1 MTHQD
6 AAAPA
11 SPAMPESISLDGGV
25 TVRGLTEVAELEA
38 ACRLYRE
45 VFAYSGEDQGINA
58 RLLKNLL
65 TYGGT
70 VIGAL
75 DAAGDLRG
83 MAFGWTAVETDPE
96 DPHVYHFSQA
106 AVVSADLQGQ
116 GVGRALKTV
125 QAAVAHRQGSSR
137 MRWTYNPMISRN
149 AHFNLDVLGAQGRW
163 FTRDALA
170 GPGTDRITVEWRL
183 GEKSAD
189 PDQSTPDRRSAPE
202 DDFEAELA
210 AHPLTV
216 AGEIRADA
224 ESTALAVPAQQPTD
238 PVIIELLRTRFQEI
252 FTDGF
257 VAVSCRRVDEDL
269 AVYRFARPA

>member
-1 MTHQD
+1 MTNQD

-11 SPAMPESISLDGGV
+11 SPAMPETISLDDGV

-45 VFAYSGEDQGINA
+45 VFSYSGEDQGINA

-75 DAAGDLRG
+75 DAAGALRG
-83 MAFGWTAVETDPE
+83 MAFGWTAVETDQD
-96 DPHVYHFSQA
+96 DPHIYHFSQA
-106 AVVSADLQGQ
+106 AVVSQDLQGQ
-116 GVGRALKTV
+116 GVGRALKNV

-183 GEKSAD
+183 DESHEGHRVATDS
-189 PDQSTPDRRSAPE
+189 R
-202 DDFEAELA
+202 FEAELA
-210 AHPLTV
+210 AHPLTTP
-216 AGEIRADA
+216 GEIRAGG

-238 PVIIELLRTRFQEI
+238 PAVIELLRSRFQEI
-252 FTDGF
+252 FDQGF
-257 VAVSCRRVDEDL
+257 VAVSCRRMDEDL
-269 AVYRFARPA
+269 AVYSFTRPA

>member
-1 MTHQD
+1 MTHQH

-11 SPAMPESISLDGGV
+11 DPATAETIDLADGV

-38 ACRLYRE
+38 ACRLYRD
-45 VFAYSGEDQGINA
+45 VFSYTGEDQGINA

-75 DAAGDLRG
+75 DAEGHVRG
-83 MAFGWTAVETDPE
+83 MAFGWTAVETDPS
-96 DPHVYHFSQA
+96 DPHIYHFSQA
-106 AVVSADLQGQ
+106 AVVSPELQGQ
-116 GVGRALKTV
+116 GVGRALKNV

-170 GPGTDRITVEWRL
+170 GPGTDRVTVEWRL
-183 GEKSAD
+183 GEKPSQRPAS
-189 PDQSTPDRRSAPE
+189 PSGTRL
-202 DDFEAELA
+202 ELELET
-210 AHPLTV
+210 HPLTTP
-216 AGEIRADA
+216 GEIRSIGD
-224 ESTALAVPAQQPTD
+224 STALAVPAQQPTD
-238 PVIIELLRTRFQEI
+238 PDVIELLRTRFGEI
-252 FTDGF
+252 FAQGF
-257 VAVSCRRVDEDL
+257 VAVSCRRMDEDL
-269 AVYRFARPA
+269 AVYSFTRGE

>member
-1 MTHQD
+1 MRDQD
-6 AAAPA
+6 AVAPA
-11 SPAMPESISLDGGV
+11 APAMPESVSLADGV
-25 TVRGLTEVAELEA
+25 QVRGLTKVAELEA
-38 ACRLYRE
+38 ACRLYRD
-45 VFAYSGEDQGINA
+45 VFSYSGEDQGINA

-70 VIGAL
+70 VVGAL
-75 DAAGDLRG
+75 DAAGAVRG

-96 DPHVYHFSQA
+96 DPHIYHFSQA
-106 AVVSADLQGQ
+106 AVVAQDLQGQ
-116 GVGRALKTV
+116 GVGRALKNV

-183 GEKSAD
+183 GGD
-189 PDQSTPDRRSAPE
+189 SAPTLPGASHE
-202 DDFEAELA
+202 FDAELA
-210 AHPLTV
+210 EQPLT
-216 AGEIRADA
+216 APGETRSHGD
-224 ESTALAVPAQQPTD
+224 SMALAVPAQQPTD
-238 PVIIELLRTRFQEI
+238 PAVVAVLRSRFSEI
-252 FTDGF
+252 FDQGF

-269 AVYRFARPA
+269 AVYSFTRPS